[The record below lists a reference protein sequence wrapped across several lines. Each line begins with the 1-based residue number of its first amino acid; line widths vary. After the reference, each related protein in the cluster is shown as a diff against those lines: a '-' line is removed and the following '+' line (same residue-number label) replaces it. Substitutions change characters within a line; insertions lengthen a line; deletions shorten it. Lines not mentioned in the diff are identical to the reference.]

1 MPNAFLWAR
10 CLLISYEKGGK
21 KKTREK
27 SLRFSLEGCKSLNY
41 ELYRYLQ
48 AWPR

>member
-1 MPNAFLWAR
+1 MNFFELDVYR
-10 CLLISYEKGGK
+10 YHMRREEKP
-21 KKTREK
+21 EK

-41 ELYRYLQ
+41 ELHRYLQ